1 MSREA
6 FRNVVQT
13 KGFISFLAFCCKTLS
28 AVGLV
33 RTCAVHDCLSRHEMV
48 RGFQGCEFLSSAPRD
63 IYLPVVRTSKFICQ
77 GGLSLVV
84 DKSIN

>member
-6 FRNVVQT
+6 FRNVVQP

-33 RTCAVHDCLSRHEMV
+33 RTSAVHDCLSRREMA
-48 RGFQGCEFLSSAPRD
+48 RGFQGCEFLSSGSRD
-63 IYLPVVRTSKFICQ
+63 IYLPVVKTSKFICQ
-77 GGLSLVV
+77 ECFSLVV